1 MDHLNAIFPGGAAVR
16 VRLKDAAAA
25 AAPVAS
31 ERLGR
36 SLSVDFEAISCHA
49 KLRFLVLTTDDGRK
63 GQDDVGRKEGRK
75 EGDEEEGEGG
85 SRWSARVRE

>member
-25 AAPVAS
+25 LVVAS

-49 KLRFLVLTTDDGRK
+49 KLRFLVLTATDGRK
-63 GQDDVGRKEGRK
+63 GQDDVGRKEGR